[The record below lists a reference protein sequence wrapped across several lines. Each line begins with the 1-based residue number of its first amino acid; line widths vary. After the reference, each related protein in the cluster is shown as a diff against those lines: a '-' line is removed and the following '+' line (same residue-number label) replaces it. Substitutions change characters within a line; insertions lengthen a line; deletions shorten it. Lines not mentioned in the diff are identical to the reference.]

1 MATEE
6 IQYVQVDSRDLL
18 DLVIFASVPLEED
31 APAEPKVYLN
41 SIRNYLWPLLT
52 KDQRTRIVD
61 YIADKEYLPPVN
73 LILDK

>member
-1 MATEE
+1 MTTEE

-18 DLVIFASVPLEED
+18 DAVNLASVPLEED

-41 SIRNYLWPLLT
+41 MIRNLLWPYLT
-52 KDQRTRIVD
+52 NDQRTRNVD
-61 YIADKEYLPPVN
+61 FTADKEYLPPVN